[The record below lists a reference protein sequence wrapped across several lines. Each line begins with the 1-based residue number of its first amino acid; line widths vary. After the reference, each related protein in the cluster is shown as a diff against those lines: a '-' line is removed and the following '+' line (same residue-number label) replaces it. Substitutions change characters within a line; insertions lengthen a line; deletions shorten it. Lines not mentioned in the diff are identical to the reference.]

1 MARNDVEL
9 VGGSPH
15 CVVSGS
21 AAVPSSMSNGDSNSK
36 KSSGSVRWAK
46 RKLQM
51 TTSSCTSACKEDQ
64 ADAEEELG
72 AVGGADLWM
81 PRPEDCANDSPP
93 PQHDGG
99 IQSQTH
105 SSADDISEDF
115 KSVTK
120 RRSRTL
126 PFRRRKSDKTKD
138 SKKDGGSWTFR
149 LRKHL
154 PGRLR
159 RGRDHGLPEPAA
171 AAETSSC
178 VCTKYNRRPEEDE
191 TPSGAAAQVYPGR
204 PSFSRS
210 LVMSPLISR
219 AASRNSRRSMGA
231 GPGFGFTTEDLLLE
245 VPPVLLP
252 DLVDIFDPD
261 EYPTED
267 IDELRIAQ
275 RARDMEMGV
284 DMVANHHHVAYPHL
298 HYASSVSAGSS
309 PSSSTVNVLGAS
321 DTQIRSL
328 GASFQNQCLMT
339 SHRYVPIEPETV
351 IMNELR
357 YSEYNIV
364 TAQGTY
370 VPRTVH
376 TQIDYI
382 HCLVPDL
389 LQIAKCGFYWG
400 VMDRYEAEK
409 LLENRPEGTFLLR
422 DSAQEEFLFSVSFRR
437 YSRSL
442 HARIEQWNHRFS
454 FDSHDPGVYSDTS
467 VCALLEHYKDPS
479 CCLFFEPMLT
489 LPLTRT
495 FAFSL
500 QHLCRAVVCRYT
512 AYDGV
517 NVLPLPKSMK
527 DYLKYY
533 HYKQKVRVRRFEY
546 QQ

>member
-1 MARNDVEL
+1 MQ
-9 VGGSPH
+9 
-15 CVVSGS
+15 
-21 AAVPSSMSNGDSNSK
+21 
-36 KSSGSVRWAK
+36 WAK
-46 RKLQM
+46 RKLQ
-51 TTSSCTSACKEDQ
+51 TTALSCTRACKEDQ
-64 ADAEEELG
+64 TDAEREMG
-72 AVGGADLWM
+72 AVGGAGSWV
-81 PRPEDCANDSPP
+81 PRAEDCACGSDSPQ
-93 PQHDGG
+93 PQHAQPEQAQPQQAQTQQAQPQ
-99 IQSQTH
+99 QSQPQQDIETL
-105 SSADDISEDF
+105 SSADDVSVPSEELKTD
-115 KSVTK
+115 KPVTK
-120 RRSRTL
+120 RRS
-126 PFRRRKSDKTKD
+126 FRRRKSDKTKE
-138 SKKDGGSWTFR
+138 SKKDSGSWTFR

-159 RGRDHGLPEPAA
+159 RGRDHGLPDPAA

-191 TPSGAAAQVYPGR
+191 ANSGAAARVYPGR

-219 AASRNSRRSMGA
+219 ASSRNSRRSMGA
-231 GPGFGFTTEDLLLE
+231 GPGFGLTTEDLLLE
-245 VPPVLLP
+245 VPVPPQPVLPP

-284 DMVANHHHVAYPHL
+284 ELVLNHHIAYPHL
-298 HYASSVSAGSS
+298 HYGGSVSGGSS
-309 PSSSTVNVLGAS
+309 PLGSTVNVLSTS

-328 GASFQNQCLMT
+328 GAAFQNQCLMT
-339 SHRYVPIEPETV
+339 SHRYVPMEPEMMVT
-351 IMNELR
+351 NELH

-364 TAQGTY
+364 TPQGTY
-370 VPRTVH
+370 IPRTVH

-389 LQIAKCGFYWG
+389 LQIAKCSFYWG

-409 LLENRPEGTFLLR
+409 LLENRAEGTFLLR

-437 YSRSL
+437 YNRSL

-467 VCALLEHYKDPS
+467 VCGLLEHYKDPS

-489 LPLTRT
+489 LPLNRT

-500 QHLCRAVVCRYT
+500 QHLCRAAVCRYT
-512 AYDGV
+512 TYDGV
-517 NVLPLPKSMK
+517 NLLPLPKSMK

-533 HYKQKVRVRRFEY
+533 HYKQKVRVRRFEF

>member
-1 MARNDVEL
+1 M
-9 VGGSPH
+9 
-15 CVVSGS
+15 SGKE
-21 AAVPSSMSNGDSNSK
+21 NGNSK
-36 KSSGSVRWAK
+36 ESSVQWAK
-46 RKLQM
+46 RKLQ
-51 TTSSCTSACKEDQ
+51 TTASSCTRACKEDQ
-64 ADAEEELG
+64 TDAEREMG
-72 AVGGADLWM
+72 AVGGADPWV
-81 PRPEDCANDSPP
+81 PRTEDCACRSDSPQP
-93 PQHDGG
+93 DSG
-99 IQSQTH
+99 IH
-105 SSADDISEDF
+105 SSADDGINRIADDGIHPDPDDVSEDLKSD

-126 PFRRRKSDKTKD
+126 PFRRRKSDKMKE
-138 SKKDGGSWTFR
+138 SKKDSGTWTFR

-159 RGRDHGLPEPAA
+159 RGRDHGLPDPAA
-171 AAETSSC
+171 AADTSSC
-178 VCTKYNRRPEEDE
+178 VCTKYNRRPEEDDAN
-191 TPSGAAAQVYPGR
+191 SGAAARVYPGR

-219 AASRNSRRSMGA
+219 ASSRNSRRSMGA

-245 VPPVLLP
+245 VPVPPQPILPP

-284 DMVANHHHVAYPHL
+284 ELVLNHHIAYPHL
-298 HYASSVSAGSS
+298 HYGGSVSGGSS
-309 PSSSTVNVLGAS
+309 PSGSTVNVLSTS

-328 GASFQNQCLMT
+328 STAFQNQCLMT
-339 SHRYVPIEPETV
+339 SHRYVPMEPEMMVT
-351 IMNELR
+351 NELH

-364 TAQGTY
+364 TPQGTY
-370 VPRTVH
+370 IPRTVH

-389 LQIAKCGFYWG
+389 LHIAKCSFYWG

-409 LLENRPEGTFLLR
+409 LLENRAEGTFLLR

-467 VCALLEHYKDPS
+467 VCGLLEHYKDPS

-489 LPLTRT
+489 LPLNRT

-512 AYDGV
+512 TYDSV
-517 NVLPLPKSMK
+517 NLLPLPKSMK

-533 HYKQKVRVRRFEY
+533 HYKQKVRVRRFEF